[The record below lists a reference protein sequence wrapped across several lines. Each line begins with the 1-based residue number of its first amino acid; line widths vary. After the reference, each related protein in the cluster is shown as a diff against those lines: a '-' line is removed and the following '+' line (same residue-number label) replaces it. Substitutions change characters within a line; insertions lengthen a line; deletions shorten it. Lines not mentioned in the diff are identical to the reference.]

1 MAVKSNICRADTV
14 RNSIEMMVLNISTT
28 KTCTSTSSFNLAKWP
43 PDSKWQIPSS
53 SRYNPNSKILKCKKK
68 KKWVSESV
76 IAANTEYEERAPFY
90 VLFICYVMKICW
102 VGRLCA
108 SRWGSWGL
116 GWGHWVTCPNITK
129 LACAEASFWIHSLG
143 YAFKHYVMWS
153 IKLLINN

>member
-1 MAVKSNICRADTV
+1 MYKHKQFQPGQMATWQQMTDT
-14 RNSIEMMVLNISTT
+14 IKQQIQPKFKDT
-28 KTCTSTSSFNLAKWP
+28 KM
-43 PDSKWQIPSS
+43 Q
-53 SRYNPNSKILKCKKK
+53 KKK
-68 KKWVSESV
+68 IWVSESV

-116 GWGHWVTCPNITK
+116 GWGHWVTCPNFTK
-129 LACAEASFWIHSLG
+129 LACTEASFWIHSLG

-153 IKLLINN
+153 IKLLIKN